1 MNHPIRVGLTGGIG
15 CGKSTVKNCFD
26 ELGVPTIDADEISHR
41 ITTPGQA
48 AFNEVVALFGEE
60 SLDEAGNLNRQ
71 RLRELIFTVP
81 TLKKKLETIVHPR
94 VRAEIQTFTDR
105 VDYPYCIISIPLL
118 LETGGQSTM
127 DRVLVVDAP
136 DDLQVERVARRDK
149 AKEDQTRSI
158 IKAQIS
164 RSERLRA
171 AHDIIV
177 NDGSISELKFQVGK
191 LHYKYIELSSQKNS
205 HQQ

>member
-1 MNHPIRVGLTGGIG
+1 VNRPIRVGLTGGIG
-15 CGKSTVKNCFD
+15 SGKSSVRNCFD

-48 AFNEVVALFGEE
+48 AFNEVVALFGKE

-71 RLRELIFTVP
+71 RLRELIFTEP
-81 TLKKKLETIVHPR
+81 ALKKKLEAIIHPR
-94 VRAEIQTFTDR
+94 VRAEIRTFTDQ
-105 VDYPYCIISIPLL
+105 VDYPYCIICIPLL
-118 LETGGQSTM
+118 LETGGQSAM

-136 DDLQVERVARRDK
+136 EDLQVERVARRDN

-158 IKAQIS
+158 IMAQIS
-164 RSERLRA
+164 RSERLRY

-177 NDGSISELKFQVGK
+177 NDGSINELKIQVGK
-191 LHYKYIELSSQKNS
+191 LHNKYIELSGQNNT
-205 HQQ
+205 H